1 MNKIILSISVFVLFS
16 CATKQIKTTESA
28 KSLSAST
35 TAEPKIKSNFK
46 TRQLPRYSLAQLS
59 SRVTAANEDTA
70 EDEESF
76 FPRVKR
82 YFKRGVASWYGPHF
96 HGRITANGEIFDTNA
111 MTAASK
117 TLPLDSYVQVT
128 NPENKTSVIVRINDR
143 GPYVGNRVM
152 DLSYSAAKKLGI
164 HKSGTGVV
172 EIKAIT
178 VAQALPKIQAAAAQQ
193 ANQVYVQVG
202 TFGSQKKARK
212 LQNKI
217 AANSNLPM
225 PEIRPSTYNNS
236 TLYKVQLGPIQSS
249 AGADEINEQ
258 LAAIGI
264 KDTQFV
270 TETRQN

>member
-1 MNKIILSISVFVLFS
+1 MNKIIILISVLALLS
-16 CATKQIKTTESA
+16 CATQTKTTQTVQLQPFSAFAKPQVKSSLANRYLTKVSPGKLDSSEPSADKES
-28 KSLSAST
+28 
-35 TAEPKIKSNFK
+35 I
-46 TRQLPRYSLAQLS
+46 LPR
-59 SRVTAANEDTA
+59 
-70 EDEESF
+70 
-76 FPRVKR
+76 
-82 YFKRGVASWYGPHF
+82 FKRGVASWYGPHF
-96 HGRITANGEIFDTNA
+96 HGRVTANGEIFDTNA

-152 DLSYSAAKKLGI
+152 DLSYSAAQKLGI

-178 VAQALPKIQAAAAQQ
+178 AAQALPQIQAAADQQ
-193 ANQVYVQVG
+193 SKHVYLQVG
-202 TFGSQKKARK
+202 TFGSQKKAQK

-217 AANSNLPM
+217 ATNSHLPL
-225 PEIRPSTYNNS
+225 PKIRPSTFNNS
-236 TLYKVQLGPIQSS
+236 TLYKVQLGPIKSA

-264 KDTQFV
+264 KDTQIV

>member
-1 MNKIILSISVFVLFS
+1 
-16 CATKQIKTTESA
+16 
-28 KSLSAST
+28 
-35 TAEPKIKSNFK
+35 
-46 TRQLPRYSLAQLS
+46 
-59 SRVTAANEDTA
+59 
-70 EDEESF
+70 
-76 FPRVKR
+76 
-82 YFKRGVASWYGPHF
+82 
-96 HGRITANGEIFDTNA
+96 
-111 MTAASK
+111 
-117 TLPLDSYVQVT
+117 
-128 NPENKTSVIVRINDR
+128 
-143 GPYVGNRVM
+143 M

-178 VAQALPKIQAAAAQQ
+178 AAQALPKMQAAAAQQ
-193 ANQVYVQVG
+193 AHQVYVQVG
-202 TFGSQKKARK
+202 TFGSQKKAQK

-225 PEIRPSTYNNS
+225 PEIRPSTYNKS